1 MDPRLPETDLVIF
14 DCDGV
19 LVDSEELSCR
29 CLAEAM
35 VQAGI
40 GMSTE
45 RALEL
50 FLGRSTAALVDYC
63 RGVGK
68 PLPETFLPDL
78 ALQVRE
84 TFRSRLK
91 PIAGV
96 AAVLKELRLAD

>member
-19 LVDSEELSCR
+19 LVDSEALSCR

-35 VQAGI
+35 VRAGI
-40 GMSTE
+40 EISTE
-45 RALEL
+45 QVLEL

-68 PLPETFLPDL
+68 QIGR
-78 ALQVRE
+78 AHV
-84 TFRSRLK
+84 
-91 PIAGV
+91 
-96 AAVLKELRLAD
+96 